1 MVARLTTRVRAGL
14 ALAGLAG
21 SAALLG
27 LPGRGAVVR
36 PVAAAPA
43 PVELPD
49 TLGFDLRYAGV
60 GAEGVDLVWRGA
72 ADGPVAARV
81 TLRMEYAGPPGDRD
95 MPLWPVN
102 AWLFFA
108 ADDPR
113 GSFAAEL
120 SGSMSWR
127 TGELRVTGIVSDG
140 VRAGMPVE
148 QRMRVSRPGLSGRA
162 QVVFLSRLALGGGI
176 GGGIGAESD

>member
-1 MVARLTTRVRAGL
+1 MVARRFARLRAGL
-14 ALAGLAG
+14 ALAGLTG
-21 SAALLG
+21 SAALVGLG
-27 LPGRGAVVR
+27 VPGRGAVLR
-36 PVAAAPA
+36 PAAAAPV

-49 TLGFDLRYAGV
+49 TLGFDLHYAGV

-72 ADGPVAARV
+72 AAGPVPAQV
-81 TLRMEYAGPPGDRD
+81 TLRMEYAGQPGDRD

-102 AWLFFA
+102 VWLFFV

-140 VRAGMPVE
+140 VRAGMPLE
-148 QRMRVSRPGLSGRA
+148 QRMRVTRPGLSGPA
-162 QVVFLSRLALGGGI
+162 QVVFLSRM
-176 GGGIGAESD
+176 SP